1 MIFYFLISI
10 VFIAEVI
17 IALALIIGLVKAD
30 KILLKYNEIVDETR
44 PSVKS
49 VMILVRKISKQ
60 FVELAPILT
69 EQIKKIL
76 VASLMSQLKSMLGA
90 VTFWLVKKEV
100 EKHV

>member
-1 MIFYFLISI
+1 MLFYFLISI

-17 IALALIIGLVKAD
+17 ISLALIIVLVKAD
-30 KILLKYNEIVDETR
+30 KIILKYNEITDEIR

-60 FVELAPILT
+60 LVELAPMLS

-76 VASLMSQLKSMLGA
+76 VDFLISQFKSMLGA

>member
-1 MIFYFLISI
+1 MLFYFLISI

-17 IALALIIGLVKAD
+17 ISLALIIVLVKAD
-30 KILLKYNEIVDETR
+30 KIILKYNEITDEIR

-60 FVELAPILT
+60 FVELAPMLS

-76 VASLMSQLKSMLGA
+76 VDFLISQFKSMLGA

>member
-1 MIFYFLISI
+1 MIFYFLISV

-17 IALALIIGLVKAD
+17 IAIALLIGLVKAD

-69 EQIKKIL
+69 EQIKKFL
-76 VASLMSQLKSMLGA
+76 VDSLMSQLKSMLGA

>member
-60 FVELAPILT
+60 LVELAPILT

>member
-1 MIFYFLISI
+1 MIFYFLISV

-17 IALALIIGLVKAD
+17 IAIALLIGLVKAD

-60 FVELAPILT
+60 LVELAPILT
-69 EQIKKIL
+69 EQIKKFL
-76 VASLMSQLKSMLGA
+76 VDSLMSQLKSMLGA

>member
-1 MIFYFLISI
+1 MIFYFLISV

-17 IALALIIGLVKAD
+17 IAIALLIGLVKAD

>member
-1 MIFYFLISI
+1 MLFYFLISI

-17 IALALIIGLVKAD
+17 ISLALIIVLVKAD
-30 KILLKYNEIVDETR
+30 KIILKYNEITEEIR

-60 FVELAPILT
+60 LVELAPMLS

-76 VASLMSQLKSMLGA
+76 VDFLISQFKSMLGA

>member
-1 MIFYFLISI
+1 MLFYFLISI

-17 IALALIIGLVKAD
+17 ISLALIIVLVKAD
-30 KILLKYNEIVDETR
+30 KIILKYNEITDEIR

-60 FVELAPILT
+60 LAELAPMLS

-76 VASLMSQLKSMLGA
+76 VDFLISQFKSMLGA